1 MAGPAYP
8 LFRSSLHF
16 SLSPSLIG
24 SACHCGRSRLF
35 FPPFYLPHPP
45 RPFISLS
52 SIGPACHCGRSRQF
66 LISPLLSKFFHLL
79 YPPSL
84 SYRPGL
90 SLWQVSP
97 YHRYLTNKNQ
107 HFISLPD
114 LPKLT
119 QILTNPYKPS
129 RPSILRIITDLHRS
143 SLTLTEPHTHTA
155 LYTAL
160 YSQYTIKKPQRSST
174 DPQRPSQIPTDP

>member
-24 SACHCGRSRLF
+24 PACHCGRSRLF

-66 LISPLLSKFFHLL
+66 LISPLLSKFFPPPLPPFFPRFRVWGLGRGGIAIDWVTQRWRFWQMHLRL
-79 YPPSL
+79 M
-84 SYRPGL
+84 
-90 SLWQVSP
+90 
-97 YHRYLTNKNQ
+97 
-107 HFISLPD
+107 
-114 LPKLT
+114 
-119 QILTNPYKPS
+119 
-129 RPSILRIITDLHRS
+129 
-143 SLTLTEPHTHTA
+143 
-155 LYTAL
+155 
-160 YSQYTIKKPQRSST
+160 YSQATVRSYTKDRAVLRWDHTLKRG
-174 DPQRPSQIPTDP
+174 RV

>member
-24 SACHCGRSRLF
+24 PACHCGRSRLF

-66 LISPLLSKFFHLL
+66 LTSPLLSKFFPPPLPPLPYLIGPACHCGRSRRIIPTLL
-79 YPPSL
+79 IKTNILLASQIYPNSHRSL
-84 SYRPGL
+84 LIPTNLQDLQYFGL
-90 SLWQVSP
+90 S
-97 YHRYLTNKNQ
+97 
-107 HFISLPD
+107 
-114 LPKLT
+114 
-119 QILTNPYKPS
+119 QIF
-129 RPSILRIITDLHRS
+129 TDLH
-143 SLTLTEPHTHTA
+143 
-155 LYTAL
+155 
-160 YSQYTIKKPQRSST
+160 
-174 DPQRPSQIPTDP
+174 